1 MIERG
6 DLSTETNIQ
15 SLAINQKIID
25 TSLRYCKPVIVATE
39 MLNNMIMHPHPTK
52 AEILDIYNC
61 VKDGATA
68 TMLSGETAVGKY
80 PLESA
85 KNNVKYS

>member
-1 MIERG
+1 
-6 DLSTETNIQ
+6 
-15 SLAINQKIID
+15 
-25 TSLRYCKPVIVATE
+25 
-39 MLNNMIMHPHPTK
+39 MHPHPTK

-61 VKDGATA
+61 VKDGVTA

-80 PLESA
+80 PLIC